1 MSRTRVS
8 LAFGGAAWIVVMAVY
23 AVGLI
28 IQGRENVAIGL
39 AYNAPIALLFL
50 VLAAEIAI
58 YLVLNGM
65 RRTLADR
72 GPMLALWLFGFLV
85 LFLRLVTPRI
95 EVSGHMTWLPM
106 LSAQS
111 FVLRFP
117 SWLTAFGIAGTLFA
131 AWLKFAVFRGPSG
144 APGLVVGISLALV
157 LLIVSRRIHR
167 ENATAD
173 LRVKRTEL
181 G

>member
-1 MSRTRVS
+1 MTRTRLS
-8 LAFGGAAWIVVMAVY
+8 LAFGGAAWLLVMAAY
-23 AVGLI
+23 AFGLI
-28 IQGRENVAIGL
+28 TQGQENVAIGL

-58 YLVLNGM
+58 YFLAHGV

-72 GPMLALWLFGFLV
+72 GLMLALWVFGCLI
-85 LFLRLVTPRI
+85 LFLRLVTPKI
-95 EVSGHMTWLPM
+95 EVSGHMTWLPL

-117 SWLTAFGIAGTLFA
+117 AWLTVLGLAATMFA

-144 APGLVVGISLALV
+144 GPGLLIGIGLAL
-157 LLIVSRRIHR
+157 LLMIVSRRGSR
-167 ENATAD
+167 GARYA
-173 LRVKRTEL
+173 
-181 G
+181 